1 MAASPFHVGI
11 GPSNKIRYVLY
22 VPGGC
27 IWVHWTHGPINV
39 ISVYFKDS
47 QFEFRVNQES
57 YGFFQCCHWI
67 LHPEK
72 NMGLETKILSPSIL
86 DVE

>member
-1 MAASPFHVGI
+1 M
-11 GPSNKIRYVLY
+11 
-22 VPGGC
+22 
-27 IWVHWTHGPINV
+27 WVHLTHGPINV

-47 QFEFRVNQES
+47 QFEFHVNQEL
-57 YGFFQCCHWI
+57 YGFFFSVIIGFFVQ
-67 LHPEK
+67 E

>member
-1 MAASPFHVGI
+1 M
-11 GPSNKIRYVLY
+11 
-22 VPGGC
+22 
-27 IWVHWTHGPINV
+27 
-39 ISVYFKDS
+39 YFKDS

-57 YGFFQCCHWI
+57 YGFFQCYHWI